1 MGEMLGLLTLVG
13 YGLHELLDLLG
24 VAEEVVLDEVEVVI
38 ELKDVGHCRGEVQ
51 LDDIFVRDPL
61 EDLDDTT

>member
-38 ELKDVGHCRGEVQ
+38 ELKDVGHCRREVQ